1 MTISDNQKVDFLWKK
16 VGYGVAKTDQNSIK
30 AAPNEALSSP
40 MLIRGDQ
47 IWAYSELIPQV
58 FPADTTLY
66 VEIYDDSANGESA
79 VEAVE
84 DNTSTANRTW
94 KTNLENWI
102 PVEFGAAYQ
111 VKVYAAPSGTSNPQ
125 TSGTRLFAAGSGNN
139 DEWFF
144 DYKAGILNFIG
155 SNLPTSVN
163 GTNVIYIC
171 GGRYIGPTGRIGL
184 VGDGLDSAEVEN
196 SVSGLLVGTSEDL
209 TTTTINQVVDTF
221 NKTEYRTAKYIV
233 QIEHDDDAKYHST
246 ELLLTHNNTEVYF
259 TEYASVTTDSDLGL
273 FSASLVGNNV
283 SLLFT
288 PHYTNTSIKSRR
300 ININS

>member
-1 MTISDNQKVDFLWKK
+1 MAISDNQKVDFLWKK

-155 SNLPTSVN
+155 DNLPTSVN

-233 QIEHDDDAKYHST
+233 QIEHDDNAKYHST

-273 FSASLVGNNV
+273 FSASLVGDNV

>member
-1 MTISDNQKVDFLWKK
+1 MAISDNQKVDFLWKK

-155 SNLPTSVN
+155 GNLPTSVN

-233 QIEHDDDAKYHST
+233 QIEHDDNAKYHST

>member
-47 IWAYSELIPQV
+47 IWAYSESIPQV

-155 SNLPTSVN
+155 EQSSDFSKWYKCYIHLWWP
-163 GTNVIYIC
+163 IYW
-171 GGRYIGPTGRIGL
+171 P
-184 VGDGLDSAEVEN
+184 N
-196 SVSGLLVGTSEDL
+196 W
-209 TTTTINQVVDTF
+209 
-221 NKTEYRTAKYIV
+221 
-233 QIEHDDDAKYHST
+233 
-246 ELLLTHNNTEVYF
+246 
-259 TEYASVTTDSDLGL
+259 
-273 FSASLVGNNV
+273 
-283 SLLFT
+283 
-288 PHYTNTSIKSRR
+288 
-300 ININS
+300 

>member
-1 MTISDNQKVDFLWKK
+1 MAISDNQKVDFLWKK

-111 VKVYAAPSGTSNPQ
+111 VKVYTAPSGTSNPQ

-155 SNLPTSVN
+155 DNLPTSVN

-233 QIEHDDDAKYHST
+233 QIEHDDNAKYHST

-273 FSASLVGNNV
+273 FSASLVGDNV

>member
-47 IWAYSELIPQV
+47 IWAYSESIPQV

-155 SNLPTSVN
+155 DNLPTSVN

-233 QIEHDDDAKYHST
+233 QIEHDDNAKYHST

-273 FSASLVGNNV
+273 FSASLVGDNV

>member
-1 MTISDNQKVDFLWKK
+1 MAISDNQKVDFLWKK

-47 IWAYSELIPQV
+47 IWAYSESIPQV

-273 FSASLVGNNV
+273 FSASLVGDNV

>member
-1 MTISDNQKVDFLWKK
+1 MAISDNQKVDFLWKK

-58 FPADTTLY
+58 LPADTTLY
-66 VEIYDDSANGESA
+66 VEIYDDGANGESA

-102 PVEFGAAYQ
+102 PVEFGATYQ

-139 DEWFF
+139 DEWVF

-155 SNLPTSVN
+155 NNLPTSVN

-171 GGRYIGPTGRIGL
+171 GARYIGPTGRIGL

-196 SVSGLLVGTSEDL
+196 SVSGLLVKTSEDL

-233 QIEHDDDAKYHST
+233 QIEHDDNAKYHST

-273 FSASLVGNNV
+273 FSASLVGDNV

>member
-1 MTISDNQKVDFLWKK
+1 MAISDNQKVDFLWKK

-47 IWAYSELIPQV
+47 IWAYSESIPQV

-233 QIEHDDDAKYHST
+233 QIEHDDNAKYHST

>member
-47 IWAYSELIPQV
+47 IWAYSESIPQV

-155 SNLPTSVN
+155 DNLPTSVN

-273 FSASLVGNNV
+273 FSASLVGDNV

>member
-1 MTISDNQKVDFLWKK
+1 MAISDNQKIDFLWKK
-16 VGYGVAKTDQNSIK
+16 IGYGVAKTDQNSVK
-30 AAPNEALSSP
+30 AATNEAVSSP
-40 MLIRGDQ
+40 LLIRGDQ
-47 IWAYSELIPQV
+47 IWAYSDSIPQV
-58 FPADTTLY
+58 FPADTTTY
-66 VEIYDDSANGESA
+66 VEIYNDSINGEDA
-79 VEAVE
+79 VQTVE

-94 KTNLENWI
+94 KTNLVDWV

-111 VKVYAAPSGTSNPQ
+111 VQVYAAAAGASDPQ

-144 DYKAGILNFIG
+144 DYKAGVLNFIG

-171 GGRYIGPTGRIGL
+171 GARYVGPTGRVGL
-184 VGDGLDSAEVEN
+184 FCDGLDSAEVQN
-196 SVSGLLVGTSEDL
+196 SITGLLTGTSEDL
-209 TTTTINQVVDTF
+209 TTTTTNQVVDTF
-221 NKTEYRTAKYIV
+221 DKTVFRTAKYIV
-233 QIEHDDDAKYHST
+233 QIEHDSDTKYHST
-246 ELLLTHNNTEVYF
+246 ELLLTHNGTEVYF

-273 FSASLVGNNV
+273 FSASLVGNAV

>member
-1 MTISDNQKVDFLWKK
+1 MAISDNQKVDFLWKK

-155 SNLPTSVN
+155 DNLPTSVN

-273 FSASLVGNNV
+273 FSASLVGDNV

>member
-1 MTISDNQKVDFLWKK
+1 MAISDNQKVDFLWKK

-233 QIEHDDDAKYHST
+233 QIEHDDNAKYHST

>member
-155 SNLPTSVN
+155 DNLPTSVN

-273 FSASLVGNNV
+273 FSASLVGDNV

>member
-1 MTISDNQKVDFLWKK
+1 MAISDNQKVDFLWKK

-233 QIEHDDDAKYHST
+233 QIEHDDNAKYHST

-273 FSASLVGNNV
+273 FSASLVGDNV

>member
-1 MTISDNQKVDFLWKK
+1 MAISDNQKVDFLWKK

-47 IWAYSELIPQV
+47 IWAYSESIPQV

-155 SNLPTSVN
+155 DNLPTSVN

-273 FSASLVGNNV
+273 FSASLVGDNV

>member
-273 FSASLVGNNV
+273 FSASLVGDNV

>member
-1 MTISDNQKVDFLWKK
+1 MAISDNQKVDFLWKK

>member
-1 MTISDNQKVDFLWKK
+1 MAISDNQKVDFLWKK

-47 IWAYSELIPQV
+47 IWAYSESIPQV

-233 QIEHDDDAKYHST
+233 QIEHDDNAKYHST

-273 FSASLVGNNV
+273 FSASLVGDNV

>member
-1 MTISDNQKVDFLWKK
+1 MAISDNQKVDFLWKK

-30 AAPNEALSSP
+30 AAPNEAISSP

-47 IWAYSELIPQV
+47 IWAYSESIPQV

-94 KTNLENWI
+94 KTNLEDWI
-102 PVEFGAAYQ
+102 PVEFGATYQ

-155 SNLPTSVN
+155 DNLPTSVN

-196 SVSGLLVGTSEDL
+196 SVSGLLVKTSEDL

-273 FSASLVGNNV
+273 FSASLVGDNV

>member
-1 MTISDNQKVDFLWKK
+1 MAISDNQKVDFLWKK

-155 SNLPTSVN
+155 DNLPTSVN

-233 QIEHDDDAKYHST
+233 QIEHDDNAKYHST

>member
-1 MTISDNQKVDFLWKK
+1 MAISDNQKVDFLWKK

-30 AAPNEALSSP
+30 TAPNEALSSP

-155 SNLPTSVN
+155 DNLPTSVN

-273 FSASLVGNNV
+273 FSASLVGDNV